1 MIALS
6 FAFPEAVVRPLVPS
20 VLSLDTFEG
29 FAFVTVAMVWTR
41 ALRPAGLPTA
51 LGRDFFLAGYRVFT
65 RLQEPGG
72 RRLRGLR
79 ILQSVTDKRF
89 MVWSG
94 NLLTRYNY
102 SHAVVSVREQVNRV
116 DVTTTSATGR
126 TTIDLAVDVSA
137 GDVALPD
144 GSPFPD
150 WAAARRFAGP
160 MPFTFSPEGD
170 GTVVVVEGS
179 REHWQPRPV
188 RVLHWNV
195 AMFGESPLSA
205 ATPILANAF
214 MVEDVDYRWSAG
226 RIVRMTGEPS

>member
-6 FAFPEAVVRPLVPS
+6 FAFPEAVVRPLVPPA
-20 VLSLDTFEG
+20 LSIDTFEG
-29 FAFVTVAMVWTR
+29 MAFVTVAMVWTR
-41 ALRPAGLPTA
+41 ALRPAGLPA
-51 LGRDFFLAGYRVFT
+51 MLGRDFFLAGYRVFT

-102 SHAVVSVREQVNRV
+102 SHATVRLREQGERV
-116 DVTTTSATGR
+116 EVTTVDATGHP
-126 TTIDLAVDVSA
+126 TIDLAVDIA
-137 GDVALPD
+137 GGDVALPD

-160 MPFTFSPEGD
+160 MPFTFSPESD
-170 GTVVVVEGS
+170 GSVVVVEGS

-188 RVLHWNV
+188 RVLHWHV
-195 AMFGESPLSA
+195 AMFDAPPLNA
-205 ATPILANAF
+205 AAPVLANAF

-226 RIVRMTGEPS
+226 RIVSMRTEAS